1 MRRRILSFVMMVL
14 VALNALLTL
23 HTPAHA
29 DTGSANNRTTGY
41 LPREALQHRAEL
53 KRQAHMVWGLDAP
66 VAVFAAQIH
75 QESLWRADARSP
87 VGALGL
93 TQFMPATARWM
104 CDVDRALCSPT
115 PMNPTW
121 ALRALVVYDRWLWQ
135 RTRAEDDCERM
146 AFALQAYNSGLGWVY
161 KRQARSST
169 PGVCF
174 GATCDINPGITA
186 ANQHEASAYP
196 RLILLKHQP
205 IYRGWGLGV
214 CDASS

>member
-104 CDVDRALCSPT
+104 CDVDRALCGPT

-135 RTRAEDDCERM
+135 RIRADDDCERM
-146 AFALQAYNSGLGWVY
+146 AFALASYNGGLGHTLR
-161 KRQARSST
+161 RQRMSLA
-169 PGVCF
+169 PGVCL
-174 GATCDINPGITA
+174 GKTCQINPGILP
-186 ANQHEASAYP
+186 ANQRENEHYP
-196 RLILLKHQP
+196 RVILLQHQSL
-205 IYRGWGLGV
+205 YRTLGPGL
-214 CDASS
+214 CS

>member
-1 MRRRILSFVMMVL
+1 MRRRILSIVMMVL

-41 LPREALQHRAEL
+41 FPREALQHRAEL

-75 QESLWRADARSP
+75 QESRWRADARSR

-104 CDVDRALCSPT
+104 CDVDPALCGPT
-115 PMNPTW
+115 PLNPTW

-135 RTRAEDDCERM
+135 RIRADDDCERM
-146 AFALQAYNSGLGWVY
+146 AFTLASYNGGLGWTQ
-161 KRQARSST
+161 KRQRMSPR
-169 PGVCF
+169 PGSCL
-174 GATCDINPGITA
+174 GQTCQINPGIGG
-186 ANQHEASAYP
+186 ASQVENEHYP
-196 RLILLKHQP
+196 RVILFQHQP
-205 IYRGWGLGV
+205 LYSTWGPGL
-214 CDASS
+214 CS

>member
-29 DTGSANNRTTGY
+29 GTGSANPRTFGDF
-41 LPREALQHRAEL
+41 PRAALQHRAEL

-104 CDVDRALCSPT
+104 CDVDPALCSPA
-115 PMNPTW
+115 PLNPTW

-135 RTRAEDDCERM
+135 RTGADDGCERM
-146 AFALQAYNSGLGWVY
+146 AFTLASFNGGLGWTQ
-161 KRQARSST
+161 KRQRMST
-169 PGVCF
+169 RPGVCL
-174 GATCDINPGITA
+174 GHTCQINPGILPV
-186 ANQHEASAYP
+186 NQRENEHYP
-196 RLILLKHQP
+196 RVILLQHQP
-205 IYRGWGLGV
+205 LYRTWGMGL
-214 CDASS
+214 CS